1 MEAVSG
7 FAPPPL
13 RPDQSLFWVMAIR
26 DGQLYAAPLGT
37 PYDLD
42 ASEAWLKVD
51 STDDLRKFFGGT
63 S

>member
-1 MEAVSG
+1 MSD

-13 RPDQSLFWVMAIR
+13 RQGETVFCLIAMR

-42 ASEAWLKVD
+42 VSEAWLKVD
-51 STDDLRKFFGGT
+51 STDDLRKFFGT
-63 S
+63 QS